1 MQEANLENR
10 LQVMQLTFEEAER
23 KRLHAEKIT
32 KEERKRAQH
41 KMAALMNRHSMIIE
55 RKELVQLERKVLEQK
70 QQDIVNESHVMIDYL
85 RNEVSKQKELN
96 AQLASEVE
104 SLKESN
110 KLMTDLN
117 ASAGASLHMSNQQSK
132 KLTEN
137 NANLISQVSN
147 LTCRL
152 RSFEAAAQTTTSLSS
167 TSLFSASP
175 TSMLHIPELH
185 DKNEE
190 KKIYTAELKYQ
201 NAFDQIINLVK
212 NGQEDKL
219 VVNNM
224 SNTCNTVGSFRKE
237 ETPRTRRKATCVP
250 HDVK

>member
-1 MQEANLENR
+1 
-10 LQVMQLTFEEAER
+10 
-23 KRLHAEKIT
+23 
-32 KEERKRAQH
+32 
-41 KMAALMNRHSMIIE
+41 
-55 RKELVQLERKVLEQK
+55 
-70 QQDIVNESHVMIDYL
+70 
-85 RNEVSKQKELN
+85 
-96 AQLASEVE
+96 
-104 SLKESN
+104 
-110 KLMTDLN
+110 MTDLN

-152 RSFEAAAQTTTSLSS
+152 RSFEGASQTTTSLSS

-175 TSMLHIPELH
+175 TSMMHFPELH